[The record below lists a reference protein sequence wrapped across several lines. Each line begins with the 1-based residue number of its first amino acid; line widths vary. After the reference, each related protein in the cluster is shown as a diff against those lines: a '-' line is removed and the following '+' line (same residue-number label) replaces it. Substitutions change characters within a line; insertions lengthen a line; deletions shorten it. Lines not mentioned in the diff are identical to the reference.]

1 MTNTADANKDK
12 PEGYDDS
19 ETFVGWGG
27 EYPLD
32 SVFIRSEVR
41 TVKDAVSRIDKG
53 RYELNPDFER
63 DFLWETDRQS
73 RLIESCLMRIPL
85 PVFYVAEAADGRIIV
100 VDGLQRLTTFK
111 RYLNNKFP
119 LQGLGGEKDD
129 EKNSL
134 YSLNGKYY
142 KNLPLKLQERLE
154 DTNLTLYILDH
165 KAPER
170 AKLDIFERVNSG
182 IQLTRQQMRNSLY
195 NGPAT
200 RWLKEA
206 AKTELFLKTT
216 SYALDSKSMR
226 DREAINRF
234 CAFKLTG
241 WKNYK
246 GIMDDFLSATLIK
259 MNKKMTADELK
270 TLRIAFDQSMES
282 NFLLFERHAFRKS
295 LRNTRNSASRT
306 PFNIS
311 LFDVCSVLFSNIE
324 KSKIKSNKTIIKKQF
339 QALLEN
345 EEFERSITAAT
356 HSIKQ
361 VKTRFTLAE
370 DAIKEALT

>member
-1 MTNTADANKDK
+1 MTNTADADK
-12 PEGYDDS
+12 FKIEGYDES
-19 ETFVGWGG
+19 ESFVGWGG
-27 EYPLD
+27 KYPLD

-41 TVKDAVSRIDKG
+41 TVKDAVSRINKG
-53 RYELNPDFER
+53 RYELTPDFER
-63 DFLWETDRQS
+63 DFLWEPDRQS

-111 RYLNNKFP
+111 RYLNNKFA
-119 LQGLGGEKDD
+119 LQGLGKEKDD
-129 EKNSL
+129 EKKSL
-134 YSLNGKYY
+134 YSLNGKYF
-142 KNLPLKLQERLE
+142 KDLPLKLQERLE

-200 RWLKEA
+200 WWLKEA
-206 AKTELFLKTT
+206 ANSKLFLKTT
-216 SYALDSKSMR
+216 DHALDSKSMR

-234 CAFKLTG
+234 CAFKLSG
-241 WKNYK
+241 WSNYK
-246 GIMDDFLSATLIK
+246 GIMDDFLSETLIK
-259 MNKKMTADELK
+259 MNQMTEDELDK
-270 TLRIAFDQSMES
+270 LRMSFDQSMEL
-282 NFLLFERHAFRKS
+282 NFLLFEKHAFRKS
-295 LRNTRNSASRT
+295 LRENKHSASRT

-311 LFDVCSVLFSNIE
+311 LFDVCSVLFSNVE
-324 KSKIKSNKTIIKKQF
+324 KSEIKLNKKTIKNRF
-339 QALLEN
+339 QALLNDED
-345 EEFERSITAAT
+345 FERSITAAT

-361 VKTRFTLAE
+361 VKNRFELAE
-370 DAIKEALT
+370 NAIQETLT